1 MAFDACMMRCVIN
14 EILSCGES
22 AKIEKVLQPQNDEI
36 DLVLHIGGKTRRLIF
51 NVGPNAPRLQLS
63 DIAKENPIKA
73 PMLCMLL
80 RKHINGGRIIKIEQ
94 PHFDRIAVFTLSA
107 YDEMGFPTEKRLI
120 CEIMGKYANLILT
133 DKDFKIITALK
144 LIDFSASSIRQVLP
158 GLTYTYPEIQEKFSP
173 LVIDKALFMQ
183 RFAEFSP
190 DRTAE
195 KFITTTYSGIATQIA
210 HELVYRTKKR
220 CDVPLF
226 EISAEELYSVF
237 SAWQTLLIEHSYTP
251 CAVIGEDGG
260 PVDYSYMDITYREGA
275 CKKIFFD
282 SFAAMLD
289 SYFLEKDRTE
299 RIRQRAHDLI
309 VLLNN
314 AKSRTERKLAIQR
327 EALLESEN
335 AAVYKRNADLIT
347 SNIYLIKR
355 GDRVLRC
362 VDYYDENTPMVEIPL
377 DSRLSPSDNAQKL
390 YKLYKKALKAKEIL
404 TEQIALWERELLY
417 LDSVR
422 AFLDRAE
429 CEDDLNELR
438 EELYRSGY
446 SNRLREYKPRKNT
459 KLKPVEYTTSG
470 GYRLIIGRNNIQ
482 NEYITFKLAHGNDL
496 WFHAKDAP
504 GSHVVMIT
512 NGEEPPEVDYT
523 EAASIAAYYSSLS
536 KSPLAAVDYTRVKH
550 VKKVA
555 GAKPGFVIYKT
566 NYTAYVVPKDIKNG

>member
-14 EILSCGES
+14 EIVSCADS

-36 DLVLHIGGKTRRLIF
+36 DLLIHIGGKTRRLIF

-63 DIAKENPIKA
+63 DASKENPLKA

-80 RKHINGGRIIKIEQ
+80 RKHIGGARIVGVDQ

-144 LIDFSASSIRQVLP
+144 LIDFSASTVRQVLP
-158 GLTYTYPEIQEKFSP
+158 GLTYTYPEIQDKLSP
-173 LVIDKALFMQ
+173 LVIDKATFMQ
-183 RFAEFSP
+183 RLAEFTRE
-190 DRTAE
+190 RTLE
-195 KFITTTYSGIATQIA
+195 KFITSTYSGIATQIA
-210 HELVYRTKKR
+210 HELVYRLMGR
-220 CDVPLF
+220 CDVPTF
-226 EISAEELYSVF
+226 EVNPDRFFEVF
-237 SAWQTLLIEHSYTP
+237 SEWQNRLINHIYTP
-251 CAVIGEDGG
+251 TMVIGDDGS
-260 PVDYSYMDITYREGA
+260 PLDYSYMDITYREGVG
-275 CKKIFFD
+275 KKLTFD
-282 SFAAMLD
+282 SFSAMLD
-289 SYFLEKDRTE
+289 SYFAEKDRTE

-314 AKSRTERKLAIQR
+314 ARARTERKLSIQR

-335 AAVYKRNADLIT
+335 ASIYKRHADLIT

-355 GDRVLRC
+355 GDKVLRC
-362 VDYYDENTPMVEIPL
+362 VDYYDENTPTVEIPL
-377 DSRLSPSDNAQKL
+377 DTRISPQGNAQRL

-404 TEQIALWERELLY
+404 TEQIAIWERELIY

-446 SNRLREYKPRKNT
+446 SSRLREYKPRKNS
-459 KLKPVEYTTSG
+459 KLKPLEYTTSG
-470 GYRLIIGRNNIQ
+470 GYRLYIGRNNIQ
-482 NEYITFKLAHGNDL
+482 NEYITFKLARGNDI

-504 GSHVVMIT
+504 GSHVVLIT
-512 NGEEPPEVDYT
+512 NGDEPSEDDYT
-523 EAASIAAYYSSLS
+523 EAASIAGYYSSMS
-536 KSPLAAVDYTRVKH
+536 KSPLVAVDYTRVKN
-550 VKKVA
+550 VRKVA

-566 NYTAYVVPKDIKNG
+566 NYTAYVKPKGRENG